1 MPTLFKQCN
10 KKMYALS
17 GPRDRYISTMQ
28 IDASDYQKLLFKILP
43 LFGLHDS
50 QGILEKCVNL

>member
-1 MPTLFKQCN
+1 
-10 KKMYALS
+10 MYALS

-28 IDASDYQKLLFKILP
+28 IDASDYQKQLFKILP

-50 QGILEKCVNL
+50 QGILEKCVNLWCKSISIEEMH